1 MRGVVR
7 MKKAVLLWVL
17 VLLCIC
23 GKTVEA
29 ADSKAD
35 AIMSE
40 TEKAM
45 KEVKVGGA
53 TMTVEGNLF
62 MEIEV
67 DSNTGVT
74 KMAGLMG
81 STMWI
86 DQRTNIAYLYDE
98 ETSEYYFMPMD
109 DSDIE
114 DNVEYVEYTAEID
127 NTLTFTYV
135 GEEIYSVKNE
145 NVECYKLLA
154 EDSKDPSMTC
164 YYYIRKD
171 SYRLCGVDAT
181 SVLVKTQYYY
191 PDSVTIPQEVKQ
203 KAKIAPDAMVT
214 QKGIE
219 YIVRYVKKKPV
230 IYVYDGRKAKGK
242 VKIPETIKI
251 CGKQYKVQGISKQ
264 AFKNNKKITSVI
276 IGKNVRTIEKQAFYG
291 CKKLK
296 NVTIKSSVLTKIGK
310 KAFYKNAKT
319 LKFKVPKKKASK
331 YESLIRKSKSSS
343 EIKISK
349 Y

>member
-1 MRGVVR
+1 

-17 VLLCIC
+17 VLLCVC

-29 ADSKAD
+29 ADSRAD

-40 TEKAM
+40 AEKAM
-45 KEVKVGGA
+45 KEVKVVGV

-67 DSNTGVT
+67 DNNTGII
-74 KMAGLMG
+74 KYAGLTG

-86 DQRTNIAYLYDE
+86 DQHTNMAYLYDE
-98 ETSEYYFMPMD
+98 QTSEYYFMPMD
-109 DSDIE
+109 DSDTTIE
-114 DNVEYVEYTAEID
+114 DSVEDSTEID
-127 NTLTFTYV
+127 NTLTVTYV

-145 NVECYKLLA
+145 NVECYKLLVT
-154 EDSKDPSMTC
+154 DPKQPSTTY

-171 SYRLCGVDAT
+171 SYRLCGVE
-181 SVLVKTQYYY
+181 SVEEAVKMQYYY

-203 KAKIAPDAMVT
+203 KAIIAPDAMVT
-214 QKGIE
+214 QNGID
-219 YIVRYVKKKPV
+219 YIIRYVKKKPV
-230 IYVYDGRKAKGK
+230 LYVYDGRKAKGK
-242 VKIPETIKI
+242 VKIPETVKI
-251 CGKQYKVQGISKQ
+251 CGKQYKVQGINKQ

-276 IGKNVRTIEKQAFYG
+276 IGKNVRTIDKQAFYG

-310 KAFYKNAKT
+310 KAFYKNEKT
-319 LKFKVPKKKASK
+319 LRFKVPKKKASK
-331 YESLIRKSKSSS
+331 YESLIQKSGSSS